1 MAELRRAVWLYR
13 RSLGAHLRSTLE
25 YEADFWIM
33 SVAAVLTQGVG
44 VIFLWAIFRTIPEIN
59 GWQFWDVVLI
69 YSLVVLSE
77 GIAVLFGQGIWSLAM
92 VVNLGGFD
100 ALLVRPFSPLLQV
113 LSSQVGMNGLG
124 NVALG
129 GGLLVGAVV
138 HVDVDW
144 SPGIIALGV
153 VLLVS
158 APLVKVGLNVL
169 TNCAAFWLRTPWS
182 MFAFSMHT
190 FRRARPLPDHHLRPA
205 RPARAHPGA
214 SVRLHELLPRRRRPV
229 DGHRRLGRP
238 AHAARRRLLPRPR
251 RTHVPR
257 RRRAVRELRALTDP
271 GDPRDLARAVSPG
284 DPR

>member
-1 MAELRRAVWLYR
+1 MAELRRAVRLYR

-33 SVAAVLTQGVG
+33 SVSALLTQGVG
-44 VIFLWAIFRTIPEIN
+44 VVFLWAIFRTIPEIN
-59 GWQFWDVVLI
+59 GWQFWDVALI

-77 GIAVLFGQGIWSLAM
+77 GVAVLFGQGIWSLATI
-92 VVNLGGFD
+92 VNLGGFD
-100 ALLVRPFSPLLQV
+100 AFLVRPFSPLLQV

-129 GGLLVGAVV
+129 GGLLVSAVV

-144 SPGIIALGV
+144 SPALVALGA

-169 TNCAAFWLRTPWS
+169 TSCAAFWLRTPWS

-190 FRRARPLPDHHLRPA
+190 LGELARFPITIYGTL
-205 RPARAHPGA
+205 
-214 SVRLHELLPRRRRPV
+214 VRLVLTLVLPYAFMSYFPASAVLSTGGATWVGLLTPLVAVYCLALGARVFRAGVTRYESS
-229 DGHRRLGRP
+229 GH
-238 AHAARRRLLPRPR
+238 
-251 RTHVPR
+251 
-257 RRRAVRELRALTDP
+257 
-271 GDPRDLARAVSPG
+271 
-284 DPR
+284 